1 MSADWGQAYNTEL
14 AGSEDFI
21 SSNSIV
27 AKIAFVL
34 LIVIVFFI
42 LVRLGTVLMAKLYAP
57 SGSPYLIKGAKDAK
71 KQSIISQNPSISGS
85 IPVIRSRN
93 QRDGLEFTYSVWI
106 YVDDLQYL
114 RGQYRHV
121 FHKGNDTVSF
131 KQPSYGLNFPNNA
144 PGLYIHPD
152 KNALVVIMNTFKT
165 INEEIIVNDI
175 PLNKWINVVIRVE
188 GRNVDIY
195 INGNMAL
202 RQVLS
207 SVPKQNYGDVYVN
220 MNGGFSGLLSNLRYY
235 NYALSTMDIHNLA
248 EGGPDLSMDKST
260 KVFPPYFSL
269 RWYFQNQK

>member
-1 MSADWGQAYNTEL
+1 MSASFEGFYNNDL
-14 AGSEDFI
+14 AGSKDFI
-21 SSNSIV
+21 SSNSII
-27 AKIAFVL
+27 AKIVFVL

-71 KQSIISQNPSISGS
+71 KQSIISQNPSTKGA

-93 QRDGLEFTYSVWI
+93 QREGLEFTYSVWI

-114 RGQYRHV
+114 RGQYRHI

-152 KNALVVIMNTFKT
+152 RNALVVIMNTFKT
-165 INEEIIVNDI
+165 INEEIIIDDI

-195 INGNMAL
+195 INGSMAL

-220 MNGGFSGLLSNLRYY
+220 MNGGYSGLLSNLRYY
-235 NYALSTMDIHNLA
+235 NYALSTMDIYNLA
-248 EGGPDLSMDKST
+248 ESGPNLSMDKST

-269 RWYFQNQK
+269 RWYFQNAN

>member
-1 MSADWGQAYNTEL
+1 MNENWGPVDTEPI
-14 AGSEDFI
+14 GSEDFI

-27 AKIAFVL
+27 AKVAFAL
-34 LIVIVFFI
+34 LIMIVFFI
-42 LVRLGTVLMAKLYAP
+42 LVRLGTVLIAKLYAP

-71 KQSIISQNPSISGS
+71 KQSIISQNPNVSGS

-114 RGQYRHV
+114 RGQYRHI

-152 KNALVVIMNTFKT
+152 RNALVVIMNTFKT
-165 INEEIIVNDI
+165 INEEIVVNDI

-195 INGNMAL
+195 INGSMAL

-220 MNGGFSGLLSNLRYY
+220 MNGGYSGLLSNLRYY

-248 EGGPDLSMDKST
+248 ESGPNLSMDKGT
-260 KVFPPYFSL
+260 QVFPPYFSL

>member
-1 MSADWGQAYNTEL
+1 MADWGQNYDADLT
-14 AGSEDFI
+14 GSKDFI
-21 SSNSIV
+21 SSNSAI

-71 KQSIISQNPSISGS
+71 KQSIISQNPNNSGA

-93 QRDGLEFTYSVWI
+93 QSEGLEFTYSVWI

-114 RGQYRHV
+114 RGQYRHI

-131 KQPSYGLNFPNNA
+131 KKPSYGLNFPNNA

-152 KNALVVIMNTFKT
+152 RNALVVIMNTFKT
-165 INEEIIVNDI
+165 INEEIIVDDI

-188 GRNVDIY
+188 GRNIDIY

-202 RQVLS
+202 RHVLS

-220 MNGGFSGLLSNLRYY
+220 MNGGYSGLLSNLRYY
-235 NYALSTMDIHNLA
+235 NYALSTMDIYNLA
-248 EGGPDLSMDKST
+248 ESGPNLSMDKST
-260 KVFPPYFSL
+260 MVYPPYFSL
-269 RWYFQNQK
+269 RWYFQNAN